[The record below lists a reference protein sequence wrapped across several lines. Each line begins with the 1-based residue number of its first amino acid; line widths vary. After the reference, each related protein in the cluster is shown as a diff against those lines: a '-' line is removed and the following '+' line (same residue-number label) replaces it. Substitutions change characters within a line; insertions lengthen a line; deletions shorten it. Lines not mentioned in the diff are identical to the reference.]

1 MRNGSENGVKL
12 LLRQRLYAPF
22 LRYTSVVKT
31 FNPYSGCSLCPTLF
45 YLGYVLGPGSL
56 SMVVFVRCPQ
66 LSQNRRYSGNAI
78 DRFQKPRPPSESSWN
93 LHILRKVWLIFKY
106 ALLEGLTVAVNKK
119 FTFRLQTT
127 IVLRSVPLL
136 RNLPVLRLLS
146 QQLSPSRVS
155 GQVRRLLSPVTSKL
169 QTRDK
174 RQRIV
179 KAFQ

>member
-1 MRNGSENGVKL
+1 M
-12 LLRQRLYAPF
+12 YDYF
-22 LRYTSVVKT
+22 RYVCV
-31 FNPYSGCSLCPTLF
+31 
-45 YLGYVLGPGSL
+45 
-56 SMVVFVRCPQ
+56 
-66 LSQNRRYSGNAI
+66 I
-78 DRFQKPRPPSESSWN
+78 D
-93 LHILRKVWLIFKY
+93 VC
-106 ALLEGLTVAVNKK
+106 TVAVNKK

-136 RNLPVLRLLS
+136 RNLSVLRLLS